1 MRRGVIFADRAE
13 AGRLLAARLQELK
26 LASPVVFA
34 LPRGGVP
41 IGAEV
46 ARAMAAPLDVAFA
59 RKIGAPQQPELAVGA
74 VAGAPGAPE
83 LVLNSALIAA
93 LDLSEEFIAQSVAR
107 ELASIE
113 RQRAQYRPVRPAI
126 DMANSTA
133 IVVDDGV
140 ATGMTTTAALRHL
153 RARQPRRLIAA
164 APVAAAEA
172 AALLQTEADEVVLI
186 SAPRRFGSVG
196 GFYRSFTQVSEAE
209 AMALLSAANGKDVT
223 V

>member
-1 MRRGVIFADRAE
+1 MRRRVIFADRAE
-13 AGRLLAARLQELK
+13 AGRLLAARLQDLK
-26 LASPVVFA
+26 LEAPVVFA

-46 ARAMAAPLDVAFA
+46 ARVLAAPLDVAFA

-83 LVLNSALIAA
+83 LVLNGALIAA
-93 LDLSEEFIAQSVAR
+93 LDLSEEFIAQSAAR
-107 ELASIE
+107 ELATIE
-113 RQRAQYRPVRPAI
+113 RQRARYRPVRPVI

-196 GFYRSFTQVSEAE
+196 SFYRSFTQVSEEE
-209 AMALLSAANGKDVT
+209 AMALLSTANGKGVT

>member
-1 MRRGVIFADRAE
+1 MRRRVIFADRAE
-13 AGRLLAARLQELK
+13 AGRLLAARLQDLK
-26 LASPVVFA
+26 LEAPVVFA

-46 ARAMAAPLDVAFA
+46 ARVLAAPLDVAFA

-83 LVLNSALIAA
+83 LVLNGALIAA
-93 LDLSEEFIAQSVAR
+93 LDLSEEFIAQSAAR
-107 ELASIE
+107 ELATIE
-113 RQRAQYRPVRPAI
+113 RQRARYRPVRPVI

-196 GFYRSFTQVSEAE
+196 GFYRSFTQVSEEE
-209 AMALLSAANGKDVT
+209 AMALLSTANGKGVT

>member
-1 MRRGVIFADRAE
+1 MRRRVIFADRAE
-13 AGRLLAARLQELK
+13 AGRLLAARLQDLK
-26 LASPVVFA
+26 LEAPVVFA

-46 ARAMAAPLDVAFA
+46 ARVLAAPLDVAFA

-83 LVLNSALIAA
+83 LVLNGALIAA
-93 LDLSEEFIAQSVAR
+93 LDLSEEFIAQSAAR
-107 ELASIE
+107 ELATIE
-113 RQRAQYRPVRPAI
+113 RQRARYRPVRPVI

-172 AALLQTEADEVVLI
+172 AALLQTEADEVMLI

-196 GFYRSFTQVSEAE
+196 GFYRSFTQVSEEE
-209 AMALLSAANGKDVT
+209 AMALLSTANGKGVT